1 MQISSHQRNMQKN
14 VHCILFASCKLIN
27 HCDTAE
33 EKGGKKGDRKWIQN
47 VLSAFVKTNNHTE
60 QLLIVDAPFAYF
72 ATFCLPY
79 GNLSNRTGAVETILR
94 FSQFHGYLLYART
107 FETFLRRNSIDI
119 SNGEWN
125 CDSEL
130 AEFCSTQT
138 QCKRQFFFSRRFKF
152 WRQIYAW
159 DKIT

>member
-1 MQISSHQRNMQKN
+1 MTQPKKRG
-14 VHCILFASCKLIN
+14 
-27 HCDTAE
+27 
-33 EKGGKKGDRKWIQN
+33 EKRRQEVNPKCF
-47 VLSAFVKTNNHTE
+47 VAFVKTNNHTE
-60 QLLIVDAPFAYF
+60 QLLIVDAPFTYF

-152 WRQIYAW
+152 EGKSMLEIKLRLEIWLNISC
-159 DKIT
+159 